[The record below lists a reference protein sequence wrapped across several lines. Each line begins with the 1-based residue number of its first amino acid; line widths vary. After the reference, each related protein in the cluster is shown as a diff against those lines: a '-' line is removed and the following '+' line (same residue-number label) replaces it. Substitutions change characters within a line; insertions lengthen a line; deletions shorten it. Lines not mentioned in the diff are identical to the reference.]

1 VLAALFYVGLLAV
14 IAGVLL
20 DVFASL
26 LPAPVAERIGR
37 NTEGIALALL
47 LAAWIQFVRP
57 RLVGREEEARA
68 TGLAALACLAV
79 ALALLAS
86 DLPSSVRTLNET
98 FVAAALLVPYLQL
111 HRPLRRHAPLA
122 VSGVVLAVIVI
133 GQPTSAVTML
143 AEMLA
148 VLVLAPVGFD
158 VVDRGILD
166 SDAETSP
173 RLRYSWYALLVL
185 APILFSLMHYGV
197 GVSGMLA
204 EASRYS
210 VRVAE
215 AFLCM
220 LLLHLFFAV
229 ALGRTGRGG
238 RAGRPLASADG
249 VVHHVSVHSSRA
261 SARS

>member
-20 DVFASL
+20 DVFTSL

-37 NTEGIALALL
+37 NTEGLALALL

-57 RLVGREEEARA
+57 RLAGREEEARA

-98 FVAAALLVPYLQL
+98 FVAAAVLVPYLQL
-111 HRPLRRHAPLA
+111 HRPLRRHVALA

-133 GQPTSAVTML
+133 GQPTAAVTLL

-148 VLVLAPVGFD
+148 VVVLAPVGFD
-158 VVDRGILD
+158 VIDRGILD
-166 SDAETSP
+166 SDSETSP
-173 RLRYSWYALLVL
+173 RLRYSWYGLLVL
-185 APILFSLMHYGV
+185 APILFSLLHYGV
-197 GVSGMLA
+197 GVSGTLA

-210 VRVAE
+210 VRVVE

-220 LLLHLFFAV
+220 LLLHLYFAV
-229 ALGRTGRGG
+229 ALGRTGR
-238 RAGRPLASADG
+238 PLASASDLG
-249 VVHHVSVHSSRA
+249 HHVPVPSTRA
-261 SARS
+261 PARS